1 MDYSLFKVDGRTAA
15 SQKLRIRFRVPHE
28 TANFAL
34 LKYIMEMK
42 PTILF
47 LLLLLSST
55 LAASLPARWADQHA
69 FATVDMENGMPH
81 NFVEDIM
88 KDSRGFVWIATN
100 GGGICRYDSHQ
111 FVVFNQSSDSHP
123 IRSNFVKAICASRAW
138 A

>member
-1 MDYSLFKVDGRTAA
+1 
-15 SQKLRIRFRVPHE
+15 
-28 TANFAL
+28 
-34 LKYIMEMK
+34 MEMK

-69 FATVDMENGMPH
+69 FATIGMENGMPH

-123 IRSNFVKAICASRAW
+123 IRSNFVKAICEDALHRLWLIGEGGIECISIQTLHPQKTQSHVKLDPSSLP
-138 A
+138 